1 VGAEPIRPLAVVLL
15 AAAAVLTI
23 GDPGDLDATLG
34 GVVGFPAL
42 WGAYREWALLSGV
55 DAVTVDQY
63 RFAAWAFCSPQGGYL
78 TRLHRPKP
86 WHKATAD
93 DARRWLDR
101 EALAGPRRGQ
111 PLSARTRRNYIT
123 ALRVLYAYA
132 YATGV
137 IRRDPMALLRHPKV
151 RDGAP
156 RSLEPDQLRS
166 VLLAAEA
173 DDRMRLLC
181 DLGYFGCL
189 RCIEMARLRLEDVH
203 RTPRP
208 GRLHV
213 VGKGG
218 YQRFVPM
225 HPALREALDR
235 YLARRRLVAGD
246 PLVENRRLPGAP
258 LSAEAVSRLLSEH
271 MHAVG
276 VQESGHALRH
286 SGATAAL
293 TAAEGANL
301 EEVRELLGHHS
312 DQPTRRYVS
321 GYPWQVASRAVA
333 LIPDPLRRS

>member
-1 VGAEPIRPLAVVLL
+1 ML
-15 AAAAVLTI
+15 
-23 GDPGDLDATLG
+23 
-34 GVVGFPAL
+34 GFPAL

-63 RFAAWAFCSPQGGYL
+63 RFAAWAFCSPEGGYL
-78 TRLHRPKP
+78 ARLHRPKP

-137 IRRDPMALLRHPKV
+137 LRRDPMALLRHPRV

-166 VLLAAEA
+166 VLLAAEP
-173 DDRMRLLC
+173 DDRLALLC

-189 RCIEMARLRLEDVH
+189 RCIEMARLRLEDFY
-203 RTPRP
+203 RSPRP

-218 YQRFVPM
+218 WERWVPI
-225 HPALREALDR
+225 HQALRETIER
-235 YLARRRLVAGD
+235 YLLHRRLLPGA
-246 PLVENRRLPGAP
+246 PLVENRRFPGEP
-258 LSAEAVSRLLSEH
+258 LSAAAVSRLIADL
-271 MHAVG
+271 MHQVDVPDG
-276 VQESGHALRH
+276 LGGMRKLDESAHALRH
-286 SGATAAL
+286 TGATAAL

-321 GYPWQVASRAVA
+321 GYAWQVASRAVA